1 MGIID
6 RLDVKKQ
13 SIQASRTAELW
24 LQFIKMMNILRMVFK
39 GELHIQA
46 MYEMMPYFAASGITC
61 KLNAYTYT
69 CSRCISFMKP
79 TQRFPDTS
87 IKGLMLYADQIGS
100 GQEFPLIL
108 SLNDQVLMRSM
119 KASGGLT

>member
-1 MGIID
+1 MKMID
-6 RLDVKKQ
+6 
-13 SIQASRTAELW
+13 
-24 LQFIKMMNILRMVFK
+24 ILRMLFI
-39 GELHIQA
+39 GERMGIWELHIQA
-46 MYEMMPYFAASGITC
+46 MYEMVPYFAASGITC

-79 TQRFPDTS
+79 IQRFPDTLT
-87 IKGLMLYADQIGS
+87 KGSMLYADQIGS
-100 GQEFPLIL
+100 GQDFPLIL